1 MAVPDLHQTGKV
13 VVITGARRGLGK
25 DMALAFA
32 EAGADIVVSDAIM
45 TDGELEK
52 TAAEVRKTGRRSLA
66 LEADVTKKIA
76 VDQMIDKAFKEFGKI
91 DVVINNAGTGG
102 SKNVM
107 DTDEGEWDRVMNTN
121 LKGTLLCSQAAG
133 RIMMQQRN
141 GNIINIASVGAF
153 LKGASPYAVSK
164 KSIISITQG
173 FAALL
178 GLYNIRVNAIAPG
191 AIKTDMTRMF
201 WENPKMLEHYVS
213 EIPLGRMGQPQDI
226 SNVALFLASEASSY
240 ITATTILVD
249 GGILPANLPPR
260 ADFIK
265 TLMPNNFSFSLS
277 WPASRRKV
285 R

>member
-13 VVITGARRGLGK
+13 VIITGARRGLGK

-32 EAGADIVVSDAIM
+32 EAGADIVVSDTIM

-52 TAAEVRKTGRRSLA
+52 TTAEVKKLGRRCLA
-66 LEADVTKKIA
+66 VEADVTKKEI
-76 VDQMIDKAFKEFGKI
+76 VDQMIARTCKEFGKV
-91 DVVINNAGTGG
+91 DVLINNAGTGG

-107 DTDEGEWDRVMNTN
+107 EIDENEWDRVMNTN

-141 GNIINIASVGAF
+141 GNIINMASVGAF

-164 KSIISITQG
+164 KSIVSITQG

-178 GLYNIRVNAIAPG
+178 GPYNVRVNAIAPG
-191 AIKTDMTRMF
+191 ATKTDMTRMF

-226 SNVALFLASEASSY
+226 SNVALFLASDAASY
-240 ITATTILVD
+240 ITAATILVD

-265 TLMPNNFSFSLS
+265 SITP
-277 WPASRRKV
+277 K
-285 R
+285 

>member
-1 MAVPDLHQTGKV
+1 LAVPDLHQTGKV

-52 TAAEVRKTGRRSLA
+52 TAAEVRKTGRRSLS

-76 VDQMIDKAFKEFGKI
+76 VDQMIEKAFKTFGKI
-91 DVVINNAGTGG
+91 DVLINNAGTGG

-107 DTDEGEWDRVMNTN
+107 DIDEGEWDRVMNTN

-133 RIMMQQRN
+133 RIMIQQRN

-178 GLYNIRVNAIAPG
+178 GPYNIRVNAIAPG

-226 SNVALFLASEASSY
+226 SNVALFLASEVSSY

-265 TLMPNNFSFSLS
+265 TLMPN
-277 WPASRRKV
+277 K
-285 R
+285 